1 MMKNLRVT
9 ILQTFALVLLS
20 SQLFAQVVFLVEE
33 PQSLAGGYDFTFA
46 DTWGADMDTITLTAP
61 AAFADDDGTFNEPGF
76 GPTGDS
82 AACGPIVSDVAGK
95 IAVVYRGG
103 CQFSSKALNVQQ
115 AGAVACVIIN
125 NIPGAPVGMAG
136 GTVAASVTIPVVMIS
151 SADGAALRNAILNDE
166 VVIYLGNN
174 TGVFEYNVGTYPDK
188 VSRAQSTA
196 TPMPLIGAGEPLTM
210 SAWTF
215 NYGSEDAT
223 GVKLNAIL
231 ERDGNEVFNDTTDG
245 VTVPALGDSV
255 LLAFPEQ
262 TLTEPGY
269 YTLTYNVFADSAD
282 QFPNDNEI
290 TMNFWLNESGVYA
303 KSRIVPGEGPLTSG
317 AVRPAAEPFAEW
329 EWCTALNV
337 TEANG
342 MSITGVQFSTTTA
355 DSTVDII
362 GKSVFIRVY
371 EWNDYVPGGT
381 TFGTLNELTGNEI
394 YDYTENLDNEFVLHG
409 LAEPVELIDNQRYL
423 TCLFIDDEEIFVA
436 YDTETD
442 YTLNYNSVFAD
453 EPVSPLYD
461 EGDQTWF
468 LLGFGNDAVPAIVTI
483 MEDPNSVSEDVEALN
498 VTPYPNPTTDFINI
512 PVGGLGISG
521 DVLVEVF
528 DVTGSLVLSDNVCV
542 KSSDMRLDVTDLSS
556 GLHFFNLTFEDNS
569 KTTFRVVVTK

>member
-1 MMKNLRVT
+1 MKNLRVK
-9 ILQTFALVLLS
+9 ILQTFGLVFLS
-20 SQLFAQVVFLVEE
+20 TQLFAQVVFLVEE

-46 DTWGADMDTITLTAP
+46 DTWAADMDTITITAP
-61 AAFADDDGTFNEPGF
+61 AAFAVDATNQDSLACETIVNGT
-76 GPTGDS
+76 
-82 AACGPIVSDVAGK
+82 DVDGK
-95 IAVVYRGG
+95 IAVVYRGD
-103 CQFSSKALNVQQ
+103 CEFSSKALNVQQ
-115 AGAVACVIIN
+115 AGAVAVVIIN

-151 SADGAALRNAILNDE
+151 SADGAALRNAILADE
-166 VVIYLGNN
+166 VTIYLGNN
-174 TGVFEYNVGTYPDK
+174 TGVFEYNVGTYNDK
-188 VSRAQSTA
+188 VSRVKSTA
-196 TPMPLIGAGEPLTM
+196 TPMPLIENSGDTLRM

-215 NYGSEDAT
+215 NYGSEEAT
-223 GVKLNAIL
+223 GVKFNAIL

-245 VTVPALGDSV
+245 VSVPALGDSV
-255 LLAFPEQ
+255 LLTFPEQ
-262 TLTEPGY
+262 ILTEAGY

-290 TMNFWLNESGVYA
+290 SMNFWLNESGIYA

-337 TEANG
+337 GEANG
-342 MSITGVQFSTTTA
+342 MSITGVQFATSTA
-355 DSTVDII
+355 DSTVEII
-362 GKSVFIRVY
+362 GKSVFVRVY

-394 YDYTENLDNEFVLHG
+394 YDYTENLDNEFVTHG
-409 LAEPVELIDNQRYL
+409 LAEPVELIDDQRYL
-423 TCLFIDDEEIFVA
+423 TCLFIDDEELFVA

-442 YTLNYNSVFAD
+442 YTLNFNSVFAD

-483 MEDPNSVSEDVEALN
+483 MEDPNSVSEDVERLE

-521 DVLVEVF
+521 DVMVEAF
-528 DVTGSLVLSDNVCV
+528 DVAGSLVFSDNVCV
-542 KSSDMRLDVTDLSS
+542 KSSDMRLNVAELSS

-569 KTTFRVVVTK
+569 TTTFRVMITK